1 MALEDVM
8 MRFLQDFTSTSTPPP
23 WADWVYP
30 HSGYTWVKNEWF
42 QTFWYLLPLIILLII
57 SLVGLKSFVTLPIAA
72 VIMYFVRLIIFN
84 ADPNVCHWAIVNGF
98 LSAWQPIVIVYG
110 AIVMFDIM
118 DRTGCMEWMIHQI
131 KNISKGNPVAEI
143 MLIPY
148 AFGYIIEGA
157 AGFGTPAALS
167 APVLRQLGHSEMLS
181 IVLSLCMN
189 SFPVCLAA
197 VGTPIWFGLSG
208 VQGADEAMYM
218 VVANKA
224 SFIMMLSSFIIPPFI
239 LMIALPW
246 RYVLKNLIFITLSS
260 VSCTT
265 CGYLF
270 TLGGLSGSSTY
281 EFGSLVGG
289 CLGFFVT
296 AGLTYFGVGLSEY
309 QPMRD
314 YPKSE
319 LAQQMAA
326 RRRDEGEVVIEL
338 SGDKASLLHPETT
351 EHPGAGSPDTAAV
364 DSFSERD
371 DHTLNVQPIHLVAR
385 HCLIAHIITAHDL
398 SDSPHM
404 ATSDAEH
411 NAPPPNDDD
420 ADMERIAKQIESID
434 PIPSM
439 VSNTQ
444 EKKTTILSEEEL
456 KFSWVGLLTFTFP
469 FYITVFV
476 LVLTRVKEIGIKGL
490 LQSTTPTARVPLNGL
505 GIFMFSPALV
515 LQLMDTFGI
524 QGGTVFETFYIPF
537 ILPFIIAGLCTAAI
551 HWKRLPTGK
560 KWSSLGG
567 IFSNTLRRCAW
578 PFVALIGANIFSLLL
593 RKESGQFDAPTT
605 VLGGTLAGGLG
616 LAWIPI
622 SPILGMIGAF
632 FSGSATVSGLTFGDI
647 QRVAAETLVR

>member
-1 MALEDVM
+1 
-8 MRFLQDFTSTSTPPP
+8 
-23 WADWVYP
+23 
-30 HSGYTWVKNEWF
+30 
-42 QTFWYLLPLIILLII
+42 
-57 SLVGLKSFVTLPIAA
+57 
-72 VIMYFVRLIIFN
+72 
-84 ADPNVCHWAIVNGF
+84 
-98 LSAWQPIVIVYG
+98 
-110 AIVMFDIM
+110 
-118 DRTGCMEWMIHQI
+118 
-131 KNISKGNPVAEI
+131 
-143 MLIPY
+143 
-148 AFGYIIEGA
+148 
-157 AGFGTPAALS
+157 
-167 APVLRQLGHSEMLS
+167 
-181 IVLSLCMN
+181 
-189 SFPVCLAA
+189 
-197 VGTPIWFGLSG
+197 
-208 VQGADEAMYM
+208 
-218 VVANKA
+218 
-224 SFIMMLSSFIIPPFI
+224 
-239 LMIALPW
+239 MIALPW

-364 DSFSERD
+364 DSF
-371 DHTLNVQPIHLVAR
+371 N
-385 HCLIAHIITAHDL
+385 
-398 SDSPHM
+398 SPHM

-647 QRVAAETLVR
+647 QRVAAETLGVSVSSMLAMQSVGAAYGNMVS